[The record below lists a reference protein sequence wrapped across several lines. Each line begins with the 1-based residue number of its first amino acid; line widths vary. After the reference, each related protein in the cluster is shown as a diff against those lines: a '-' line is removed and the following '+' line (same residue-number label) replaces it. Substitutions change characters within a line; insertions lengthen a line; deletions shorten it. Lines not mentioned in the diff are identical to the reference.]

1 MKDRP
6 RELEEGKI
14 TGFFDKDTEIEGNLK
29 FKGSF
34 RIDGR
39 FKGEIHS
46 DSTLIIGE
54 QGKVEADIKVG
65 QIIVNGEI
73 KGKIQALDRTEVN
86 SKGRIIGSIV
96 TPKLIV
102 DEGAFLE
109 ATCHTSSTPP
119 ETKIPE
125 KVIKP
130 EKPEKPG
137 FQL

>member
-6 RELEEGKI
+6 REVDEGKI
-14 TGFFDKDTEIEGNLK
+14 TGFFDKDTDIEGTLR

-39 FKGEIHS
+39 FKGQIDS

-65 QIIVNGEI
+65 QIIINGEI
-73 KGKIQALDRTEVN
+73 KGKIQALERAEVN
-86 SKGRIIGSIV
+86 SRGRIIGTIV

-109 ATCHTSSTPP
+109 ATCHTSNTVPGPKTGVSQ
-119 ETKIPE
+119 IPE
-125 KVIKP
+125 EEEI
-130 EKPEKPG
+130 PG
-137 FQL
+137 NPL

>member
-6 RELEEGKI
+6 REVDEGKI
-14 TGFFDKDTEIEGNLK
+14 TGFFDKDTDIEGNLK

-39 FKGEIHS
+39 FKGQIDS

-65 QIIVNGEI
+65 QIIINGEI
-73 KGKIQALDRTEVN
+73 KGKIQALERAEVN
-86 SKGRIIGSIV
+86 SRGRVIGTIV

-109 ATCHTSSTPP
+109 ATCHTSNTVP
-119 ETKIPE
+119 EPKAEEFQIPE
-125 KVIKP
+125 EEEI
-130 EKPEKPG
+130 PG
-137 FQL
+137 NTL